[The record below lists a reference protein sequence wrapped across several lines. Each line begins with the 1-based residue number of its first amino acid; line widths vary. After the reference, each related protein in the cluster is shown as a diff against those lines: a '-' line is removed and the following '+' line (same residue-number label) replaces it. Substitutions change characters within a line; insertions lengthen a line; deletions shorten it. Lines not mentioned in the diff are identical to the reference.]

1 MPNPRLSIVLDREL
15 KRDLRLAAKKR
26 GKSLSATAAESL
38 RDALERDED
47 LYLSRLSEHREKT
60 TKRIYSHEEVWKGQ
74 LG

>member
-26 GKSLSATAAESL
+26 GKSLSATAAELLS
-38 RDALERDED
+38 DALERDED
-47 LYLSRLSEHREKT
+47 LYLSRLSEHREIT

>member
-26 GKSLSATAAESL
+26 GKSLSATAAELL

-47 LYLSRLSEHREKT
+47 MMLARLADKREKSV
-60 TKRIYSHEEVWKGQ
+60 KRWLGHEDVWKKFG
-74 LG
+74 

>member
-26 GKSLSATAAESL
+26 GKSLSATAAELLS
-38 RDALERDED
+38 DALGDED

-60 TKRIYSHEEVWKGQ
+60 IKRIYSHEEVWKGQ